1 NDGMTKPDQICGH
14 RLCGAAAE
22 IEDRASRQQRP
33 ETVEPG
39 FFKQFGACAT
49 LDPVRRLALV
59 QINDP
64 GGLFRC
70 HLETHASLV
79 GRTYSRSRKFDPISA
94 FFLNGS

>member
-1 NDGMTKPDQICGH
+1 MTKLDQVPGH
-14 RLCGAAAE
+14 RLCGSAAE
-22 IEDRASRQQRP
+22 IEDRASRWQQRP

-39 FFKQFGACAT
+39 LFEQLGSRAAF
-49 LDPVRRLALV
+49 DPVRRLALV

-70 HLETHASLV
+70 HSETHASLV